1 MKFNVVALASMIL
14 VCTTGLF
21 GKDAAEPQVKKADLY
36 NKIDAGLVI
45 ANTAGESDIIQDI
58 AMAAA
63 QADPD
68 LAVTVETLSQE
79 DAVHKFTSGGA
90 GLLLLR
96 REPSPAEKKIMGD
109 AIIIPYAAEPTIIV
123 VNSANSI
130 SDIKT
135 EMAGKI
141 FSGEVASWRPL
152 GISDYMIHLFGI
164 EKNLPGTGP
173 LSDKVLGNNKLT
185 SKIFTVSSSPE
196 VLQLVSANNNAMGF
210 CGFVESVPD
219 AVKLLTVDG
228 FLPNESNILSG
239 KYPLVNVYYAC
250 FKKSAGNEV
259 IRRFVE
265 TLRSPAVAAL
275 LKGSGLISKTN

>member
-1 MKFNVVALASMIL
+1 MKFYAVAFVSLIL
-14 VCTTGLF
+14 LCTTGMY
-21 GKDAAEPQVKKADLY
+21 GKDTAEPPMKRADAY

-45 ANTAGESDIIQDI
+45 ANAAGNSDIIQDI

-63 QADPD
+63 QAEPD
-68 LAVTVETLSQE
+68 LVITVETLSQE
-79 DAVHKFTSGGA
+79 DAISKFASGKS

-96 REPSPAEKKIMGD
+96 REPSPAEKKILDD

-130 SDIKT
+130 SDIKV

-173 LSDKVLGNNKLT
+173 LNDKVLGKNKLT

-196 VLQLVSANNNAMGF
+196 VLQLVSANNNALGF

-250 FKKSAGNEV
+250 FKKSGGNEAA
-259 IRRFVE
+259 RKFVE

-275 LKGSGLISKTN
+275 LKSRGLISKTN